1 MKMFKRGLA
10 MMLACM
16 MLVMAVPFGG
26 LAVYAQDVEEMEFI
40 LDVPAGEE
48 SYVFFTPTEN
58 GYYTYYSASDKD
70 VMGMVV
76 EESTDAVLAGD
87 DDSGENNNFSMT
99 VFLKA
104 GETYLLKAHF
114 WNSDDS
120 GKVPVYVVPV
130 KADTEGLPV
139 LQLGEG
145 AEAILDGSSTYAY
158 FAFTADKDGYYAF
171 YSSSDQDTYGIVE
184 NLVGEEIDSDD
195 DGGEDWNFRV
205 VCYLNAGE
213 TCKLAAKFISD
224 ATGSFMVY
232 VEEHFPH
239 IISNVEFRDLTLA
252 SYELQDYGTYPEPQ
266 MYVYYADGA
275 CEERTGHHIYD
286 DENGYY
292 VNVTYDV
299 EYADWKMGGV
309 YNATARIKLKDR
321 TITGSFTV
329 TVEESPIL
337 RVEVEGPQYIVNY
350 DGWSTYDSIYNEETD
365 TYERTPNY
373 QCYSTEPKR
382 VTIYLKDGSVWE
394 NGYVNWNGRD
404 YWINYNSEPQN
415 YENQW
420 GVGYHTVQG
429 TVMGYDFS
437 YDVEIV
443 ESPVASI
450 EIQPLALIENVD
462 GYLREE
468 GYWDEEKEEYVYCEY
483 FYYYVSVSATVTM
496 KDGTVFEDTHYFTW
510 NDRDYYIES
519 NVNQR
524 ENPLQ
529 FGMNY
534 LTGRVLGYEYTI
546 PVEIISTPIASVDFY
561 PLTAT
566 EYTNGY
572 WREGTYWDEET
583 QQDVPYKYY
592 HYNVYPRATI
602 TMKDGTVYEDVSG
615 VDWNGGWHSLQD
627 FEQNRE
633 KALQAGYN
641 YVSGS
646 ILGYEYTLM
655 IEIKESPI
663 ASVVIPERVLI
674 ENSNGNWTTGWD
686 YDENG
691 EYVPYE
697 YFEYWSYGPQNATI
711 TLKDGTV
718 YEDCSGFY
726 WDGEWQGLSYHGQSY
741 SNRILPGRNE
751 RNFSIM
757 GYEGTY
763 VLNVVESPVASVV
776 VEPIMQLQ
784 YSNGYWREGSYWNEK
799 LQEDV
804 SYRYFYY
811 HSINPVS
818 DKVTITLKDGT
829 VIHNNWFEWG
839 GTEFHLNYDDQEP
852 ENYLQLGINNWHASI
867 AGYDFTYVVDIVETP
882 IASIEVAAPLSLVE
896 NRNGRW
902 DITSY
907 WDEEL
912 QEYVNTEFYYY
923 NYTVPTLTVTMKDGT
938 VHTVD
943 QHNTSILWNGRW
955 YELEL
960 QSQYN
965 GDHLR
970 PGRNVRTGSILSYEF
985 EYEINVNSLNSNDAY
1000 EYMESEDYVII
1011 TNCYLSDAT
1020 VEIPATINGKPV
1032 IGVTS
1037 LSSAWATLKHLILPD
1052 SVVTIGDYLL
1062 SGLENLES
1070 VHFGAGVSNL
1080 TAEMFGYCW
1089 NLQSI
1094 TISEDNPY
1102 YCVANLAL
1110 HNKTLDT
1117 LIAYPSANENPDYI
1131 VPATVVNIDVLDW
1144 YGVYNRI
1151 NVIFPEDH
1159 IAFVTVD
1166 GVTYNKEMTVVISC
1180 RKDKTGDYVMPETV
1194 EEIAP
1199 SAFMYTDLTSV
1210 VVSPKVTE
1218 IVYCAFASCANLE
1231 TVILPEGLVSIEQSA
1246 FEQTESLHEIT
1257 LPDTLE
1263 YLGTYSFYKSGLT
1276 ALSVPDSVTTIDDN
1290 AFNQSQI
1297 QVLDLGNGLQT
1308 IGYAAFANTPVGSVV
1323 LPESL
1328 TELGGSAFANCGAL
1342 SSVTIGSGLTHIGSD
1357 AFARTASLLEITI
1370 PGTVDWIDEGAFAD
1384 SALKAVTLSEGV
1396 GFIGNGAFRD
1406 CNNLTEMYFPASV
1419 YYVSSTAFN
1428 SCSSLTKLTVDANN
1442 KHYFSNGNCI
1452 ISHDGILQ
1460 VGCGSSVIPND
1471 GSVQCIEG
1479 YAFYDCDSLQSIV
1492 FPDSLE
1498 IIGEGAFE
1506 DCDSITSVVIP
1517 DSVTTIGV
1525 YAFSRCD
1532 SLVDAKLGDGVEF
1545 MGALAF
1551 FGCPL
1556 QSVDLGNHLPFIAP
1570 TVFSGTA
1577 LSTVFIPDSVTSI
1590 MYYAFE
1596 NCENL
1601 TSIELPISVTTIEW
1615 DAFYGCDSLTD
1626 VYYQGT
1632 EADRE
1637 NIDIDWGNDALL
1649 NATWHYG
1656 WVSDKWAE
1664 LPTCDH
1670 EYDSVCDSD
1679 CNLCGARRKAPHA
1692 YENACAEWCSLCKE
1706 WRETPG
1712 HIYDNACDDTCNEC
1726 GEMRAVTAHW
1736 YDNACDDTCN
1746 ECGAWRETAGH
1757 VYDNACDV
1765 DCNECGAFRKVGD
1778 HVYDNKYDADCNECG
1793 AVREALS
1800 PITLVVDSL
1809 TVRPG
1814 DTFDVAVRVENN
1826 TGLVGLRF
1834 EVVYDEAQFELIGA
1848 TAGADFSAASFGPTQ
1863 SPFSVLWVDAIHPNN
1878 MANGTIVT
1886 LTFCVKEGAVLGGSV
1901 IEVVPSA
1908 DDFIDDQFE
1917 AVRCETVSGTIT
1929 LVETTPGD
1937 ADGDGVV
1944 SVVDLGYLQRL
1955 LTGWDVDADAD
1966 ALDVNKDG
1974 KLNNRDVALLQ
1985 RYLNGWDVTL
1995 Q

>member
-10 MMLACM
+10 IMLACM
-16 MLVMAVPFGG
+16 MLVMAIPFGG

-48 SYVFFTPTEN
+48 SYVFFTPKEN

-70 VMGMVV
+70 VVGMVV
-76 EESTDAVLAGD
+76 NATTDAILIED
-87 DDSGENNNFSMT
+87 DDSGEDSNFSMT

-114 WNSDDS
+114 WNSDNS

-130 KADTEGLPV
+130 VADTEGLPV

-184 NLVGEEIDSDD
+184 NLVGEELDSDD
-195 DGGEDWNFRV
+195 DGGEDLNFRA

-213 TCKLAAKFISD
+213 TCKLAAKFLSD
-224 ATGSFMVY
+224 STGSFMVY
-232 VEEHFPH
+232 VEEYFPH
-239 IISNVEFRDLTLA
+239 IISNVEFRDLTMA

-275 CEERTGHHIYD
+275 CEERTGNYVYD

-309 YNATARIKLKDR
+309 YNATARIELNDR
-321 TITGSFTV
+321 TITGNFTV
-329 TVEESPIL
+329 TVEESPVL

-450 EIQPLALIENVD
+450 EIQPLSLIENVD

-483 FYYYVSVSATVTM
+483 FYYYVSASATVTM

-510 NDRDYYIES
+510 NDRDHYIES

-572 WREGTYWDEET
+572 WQEGTYWDEET

-592 HYNVYPRATI
+592 HYYIYPRATI

-615 VDWNGGWHSLQD
+615 VDWNDGWHSLQD

-663 ASVVIPERVLI
+663 ASVVIPERSLI
-674 ENSNGNWTTGWD
+674 ENSNGNWITGWD

-691 EYVPYE
+691 ESVPYE

-726 WDGEWQGLSYHGQSY
+726 WDGEWQGLSYYGQSY

-751 RNFSIM
+751 RRFSIM

-784 YSNGYWREGSYWNEK
+784 YNNGYWREGSYWNEK

-829 VIHNNWFEWG
+829 VINNNWFEWG
-839 GTEFHLNYDDQEP
+839 GTEFHLSCDEQEP
-852 ENYLQLGINNWHASI
+852 ENYLQPGINNWHASI

-882 IASIEVAAPLSLVE
+882 IASVEVAAPLSLVE

-902 DITSY
+902 DTTSY

-923 NYTVPTLTVTMKDGT
+923 YFNYTIPTLTVTMKDGT

-960 QSQYN
+960 QSQYDGN
-965 GDHLR
+965 HLR
-970 PGRNVRTGSILSYEF
+970 PGRNIRTGSILSYEF
-985 EYEINVNSLNSNDAY
+985 EYEINVNSLNSNDSF

-1011 TNCYLSDAT
+1011 TNCYLSDET

-1037 LSSAWATLKHLILPD
+1037 LNSAWATLKHLILPD

-1117 LIAYPSANENPDYI
+1117 FIAYPSANENKDYI
-1131 VPATVVNIDVLDW
+1131 VPTTVVNIDALEW
-1144 YGVYNRI
+1144 YSVYNRI

-1159 IAFVTVD
+1159 VAFVTVD

-1194 EEIAP
+1194 EEIAAR
-1199 SAFMYTDLTSV
+1199 AFMDTDLTSV

-1231 TVILPEGLVSIEQSA
+1231 SVILPEGLVSIGEYA
-1246 FEQTESLHEIT
+1246 FDHTGSLQNIA
-1257 LPDTLE
+1257 LPDSLE
-1263 YLGTYSFYKSGLT
+1263 YIGTRSFYKSGLT
-1276 ALSVPDSVTTIDDN
+1276 ALSVPDSVTAIDSN
-1290 AFNQSQI
+1290 AFNSSQI
-1297 QVLDLGNGLQT
+1297 QVLDLGNGVQT
-1308 IGYAAFANTPVGSVV
+1308 IGESAFANTPVGSVV
-1323 LPESL
+1323 LPDSL
-1328 TELGGSAFANCGAL
+1328 TYMDSAVFENCGAL
-1342 SSVTIGSGLTHIGSD
+1342 SSVTIGSGLTHLFT
-1357 AFARTASLLEITI
+1357 AVFARTPSLMSITI
-1370 PGTVDWIDEGAFAD
+1370 PGTIVEMDGATFYE
-1384 SALKAVTLSEGV
+1384 SGLRSVTLSEGV
-1396 GFIGNGAFRD
+1396 RIIGASVFSQCD
-1406 CNNLTEMYFPASV
+1406 NLTAVHIPASAEHV
-1419 YYVSSTAFN
+1419 ASTAFN
-1428 SCSSLTKLTVDANN
+1428 GCDSLTTLTVAEGNET
-1442 KHYFSNGNCI
+1442 YFSSNNCI
-1452 ISHDGILQ
+1452 ISYDGMLA
-1460 VGCGSSVIPND
+1460 VGCS
-1471 GSVQCIEG
+1471 
-1479 YAFYDCDSLQSIV
+1479 
-1492 FPDSLE
+1492 
-1498 IIGEGAFE
+1498 
-1506 DCDSITSVVIP
+1506 TSVVP
-1517 DSVTTIGV
+1517 SSVTDI
-1525 YAFSRCD
+1525 
-1532 SLVDAKLGDGVEF
+1532 
-1545 MGALAF
+1545 
-1551 FGCPL
+1551 
-1556 QSVDLGNHLPFIAP
+1556 I
-1570 TVFSGTA
+1570 
-1577 LSTVFIPDSVTSI
+1577 
-1590 MYYAFE
+1590 YYSFQY
-1596 NCENL
+1596 CETL
-1601 TSIELPISVTTIEW
+1601 TSIEIPFTVTSIWE
-1615 DAFYGCDSLTD
+1615 DAFYGCDNLTD

-1637 NIDIDWGNDALL
+1637 NISIGSGNDSLL

-1656 WVSDKWAE
+1656 WVNEAWDE
-1664 LPTCDH
+1664 IPVCDH

-1679 CNLCGARRKAPHA
+1679 CNLCGARRQAPHA
-1692 YENACAEWCSLCKE
+1692 YENACAEWCSYCKE

-1746 ECGAWRETAGH
+1746 ECGAWREVPDH

-1765 DCNECGAFRKVGD
+1765 DCNECYAIRNVSD
-1778 HVYDNKYDADCNECG
+1778 HVYDDKYDADCNECG
-1793 AVREALS
+1793 EWREAAS
-1800 PITLVVDSL
+1800 PVILTVDNA

-1814 DTFDVAVRVENN
+1814 NTFDVAIRIENN
-1826 TGLVGLRF
+1826 TGLAGLRF
-1834 EVVYDEAQFELIGA
+1834 DVVYDEAQFELLGA
-1848 TAGADFSAASFGPTQ
+1848 VAGADFSTASYGPVK
-1863 SPFSVLWVDAIHPNN
+1863 SPFNVLWYDFLSSNN
-1878 MANGTIVT
+1878 TADGVIVT
-1886 LTFCVKEGAVLGGSV
+1886 LTFRVKEEAVLGSFD
-1901 IEVVPSA
+1901 IEIVPYA
-1908 DDFIDDQFE
+1908 DDFVDDQME
-1917 AVRCETVSGTIT
+1917 SVRYEVVSGT
-1929 LVETTPGD
+1929 VSVVASTPGD
-1937 ADGDGVV
+1937 ADGDGQVGLK
-1944 SVVDLGYLQRL
+1944 DLGYLQRL
-1955 LTGWDVDADAD
+1955 ITGWDVDVDAD
-1966 ALDVNKDG
+1966 ALDVNNDG
-1974 KLNNRDVALLQ
+1974 KLNNRDIALLQ

-1995 Q
+1995 M